1 MAPALPPKSAVRIA
15 DALMLPFSVLAESC
29 CAPVRITAMG
39 TMGAFSLAMALM
51 YSMPSMLFA
60 QDRMR
65 VLSSPSV
72 AHNAAERAAGKLLP
86 EDRTDESAALYSA
99 DSAFNDSA
107 IRTRTAASPHS
118 EPKESE
124 STIPVELSR
133 LTPPTANLSA

>member
-15 DALMLPFSVLAESC
+15 DALMLPLSVLAESC

-39 TMGAFSLAMALM
+39 TMGAFSLAMAFM

-60 QDRMR
+60 QERR
-65 VLSSPSV
+65 RAFSSPSV
-72 AHNAAERAAGKLLP
+72 AHSAAERAAGKLLP
-86 EDRTDESAALYSA
+86 DDRAEASAALYSV
-99 DSAFNDSA
+99 DSDFSELANRLR
-107 IRTRTAASPHS
+107 IAASPHS
-118 EPKESE
+118 APKESE